1 MKDWFSTLGRPKL
14 GGGVTPW
21 EHSDGRPV
29 HDPDAHGGWFCA
41 PPQRFP
47 ERVHGECGTE
57 NGDTN
62 TDSKPAVNPLPP
74 LSH

>member
-1 MKDWFSTLGRPKL
+1 MKHWFSTLGRPTL
-14 GGGVTPW
+14 WVGVTSW
-21 EHSDGRPV
+21 EHRDGRPV

-47 ERVHGECGTE
+47 ERVHGEPGAE

-62 TDSKPAVNPLPP
+62 TDSKPAELP
-74 LSH
+74 LSLLSH